1 MITIQ
6 KGLQSATIAK
16 DGSETIQDILERIKD
31 MFLLDTSSVQVV
43 VDGVQVQADSA
54 VSNDM
59 KLILTD
65 KATIKG
71 GC

>member
-43 VDGVQVQADSA
+43 VDGVQAQADSA